1 MCSRIRSDWP
11 FVRWVMIILL
21 FVYFSVSR
29 VAALEHFSFSLLFSS
44 NDCLRLDRS
53 IVRVVWNTF
62 GSTYG
67 RRNGWLLRI
76 CVKILSPWLVIPQIV
91 RSIASEYVVSS
102 PIRNYIDYDHVA
114 LWIHSR
120 RGSRMNEKRPRA
132 PLSSFSSFELH
143 ELSLNSTRL
152 IQSPRCDGGTPSHWP
167 PSETGFGH
175 TIMATRKTP
184 VGKP

>member
-1 MCSRIRSDWP
+1 MINHSIPTSVVVCMNCVSESR
-11 FVRWVMIILL
+11 LL
-21 FVYFSVSR
+21 
-29 VAALEHFSFSLLFSS
+29 
-44 NDCLRLDRS
+44 DPCCLCAWAKERKKQTKQR
-53 IVRVVWNTF
+53 RHQKRTTF
-62 GSTYG
+62 GRGTVGTKKHGLY
-67 RRNGWLLRI
+67 
-76 CVKILSPWLVIPQIV
+76 VKILSPWLVIPQIV

-152 IQSPRCDGGTPSHWP
+152 IHRDVLLGTWQRQLHARFNHRNCFP
-167 PSETGFGH
+167 PSGGVYFFLSEH
-175 TIMATRKTP
+175 
-184 VGKP
+184 